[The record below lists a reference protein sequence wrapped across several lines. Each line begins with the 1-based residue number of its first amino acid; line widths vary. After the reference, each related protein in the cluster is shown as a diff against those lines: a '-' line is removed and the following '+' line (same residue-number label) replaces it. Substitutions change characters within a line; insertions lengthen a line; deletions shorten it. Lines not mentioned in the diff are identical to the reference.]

1 LIGVYEIGPLVGRGG
16 MGEVYRA
23 RDTRLKRDVAIKFLP
38 SHLAQDPE
46 RVRRFEH
53 EAETLAALNH
63 PNIAAIHA
71 LEISNNVRFLVM
83 EFVEG
88 ETLDERIGGT
98 PLPEDEALAIGRQ
111 ICSALAVAHDRGIVH
126 RDLKPANIKI
136 APDRR
141 VKLLD
146 FGLAR
151 MFAPEACQSDLS
163 DSPTITASAGAH
175 VISGTAAY
183 MAPEQARGLAIDRRA
198 DMWALGCL
206 LFEMLT
212 GRPVFS
218 GDTVPDILAAVV
230 TREPPIGDLPAGTSS
245 QVRWLVARCLQK
257 DLNTRFRDAADAA
270 AVLGMTVEPAL
281 RAARSPWRQRTATGA
296 VAVVVGL
303 AMLGVVKMLNSKSAP
318 PLPPVRFDVPVN
330 AAPVTQPMAI
340 SPDGRQIAFVGSPDA
355 THFALWLRRLDALD
369 AKLIRGTETL
379 RTLMSPAFSLDGGS
393 IAFVADGKLKRI
405 DASGGS
411 AATLA
416 YVDSQIGGIAWGRD
430 DILLFASNDHGLRR
444 VSASGG
450 EVVSVTERD
459 TTLDETYHDCPVI
472 LPDGRHFL
480 YLAYSVA
487 KPENRA
493 VYIGS
498 LDSKGRTRLMPSDS
512 CVKYSAP
519 GFVLFSRGR
528 TIVARPFD
536 ARELKLAGE
545 AVAIVDDVATFS
557 NDELAAFAVSDGG
570 TLIYR
575 KVGVPETTRSLVW
588 IDRNGKVSEPIGA
601 PIQSTT
607 PVVRLSPDNRF
618 IAFSTAGEGRPDDI
632 WTHDLQRNIRLRLT
646 SDEGVDH
653 LPVWSPDGS
662 QLMFDSHR
670 SGKGSAI
677 YRIPANGAVAERL
690 FLQPEGRLANGVN
703 DWSRDGRFLV
713 FQQSATAKPPWSL
726 WGLPLFGERKPFVYK
741 TSAADNVGGRLSPNG
756 RWLAYATT
764 ESGTSQVVVQPFPD
778 PSGGKWQVSST
789 GGSNPIW
796 RRDGRELYYINSTSD
811 LVAVE
816 VKAESAFAIAQ
827 STTLFRTALGFA
839 TPGFPYDVSADGMRF
854 VFAIPS
860 GNTTPPIT
868 TILNWSSLIRAN

>member
-1 LIGVYEIGPLVGRGG
+1 MIGVYEVGPLVGRGG

-38 SHLAQDPE
+38 SHLAEDPD

-88 ETLDERIGGT
+88 QTLDERIGRA
-98 PLPEDEALAIGRQ
+98 PLPEDEALVIGRQ

-136 APDRR
+136 APDGR

-151 MFAPEACQSDLS
+151 MFAAEASQPDLS
-163 DSPTITASAGAH
+163 QSPTITGTAGAH
-175 VISGTAAY
+175 VIAGTAAY

-198 DMWALGCL
+198 DMWALGCV

-218 GDTVPDILAAVV
+218 GDTVTDILAAVV
-230 TREPPIGDLPAGTSS
+230 TSEPPIGDLPAGTSS
-245 QVRWLVARCLQK
+245 QLRWLIGRCLQK
-257 DLNTRFRDAADAA
+257 DPNTRFRDAADAA
-270 AVLGMTVEPAL
+270 AILGMNVEAAP
-281 RAARSPWRQRTATGA
+281 RVARSPWRQRRAIGA

-303 AMLGVVKMLNSKSAP
+303 ATLAVVTMLNSKSAP
-318 PLPPVRFDVPVN
+318 PLPPVRFDIPVN
-330 AAPVTQPMAI
+330 AAPIAQPMAI
-340 SPDGRQIAFVGSPDA
+340 SPDGRQIAFVGSLDA
-355 THFALWLRRLDALD
+355 THSALWLRSLDALD
-369 AKLIRGTETL
+369 AKLMPGTETL
-379 RTLMSPAFSLDGGS
+379 RTFMSPAFSPDGRA

-405 DASGGS
+405 DVNGGS
-411 AATLA
+411 PATLTA
-416 YVDSQIGGIAWGRD
+416 LDSQIGGIAWSRD
-430 DILLFASNDHGLRR
+430 DVVLFASNDHGLRR
-444 VSASGG
+444 ISASGG

-472 LPDGRHFL
+472 LPDGRHIL

-498 LDSKGRTRLMPSDS
+498 FDSKARTRLMPSDS
-512 CVKYSAP
+512 CATYAAP

-528 TIVARPFD
+528 TIMARRFD
-536 ARELKLAGE
+536 AQELKLTGE
-545 AVAIVDDVATFS
+545 AMAIVDDVATFS

-575 KVGVPETTRSLVW
+575 KVGVPDTTRSLVW

-601 PIQSTT
+601 PIQSST
-607 PVVRLSPDNRF
+607 PAVRLSPDNRF
-618 IAFSTAGEGRPDDI
+618 IAFSTSGEGRPDDI

-646 SDEGVDH
+646 SDQGVDH

-677 YRIPANGAVAERL
+677 YQVPANGAVAERL
-690 FLQPEGRLANGVN
+690 FFQPEGNLNNGVN

-713 FQQSATAKPPWSL
+713 LQRSPAGPPWSL

-756 RWLAYATT
+756 RWLAYSTT

-796 RRDGRELYYINSTSD
+796 RRDGRELFYINSTGD

-816 VKAESAFAIAQ
+816 VNAESAFAIGR

-839 TPGFPYDVSADGMRF
+839 TPNFPYDVSADGMRF
-854 VFAIPS
+854 IFAIPS

-868 TILNWSSLIRAN
+868 TILNWSSLMKRE